1 MGRHRRVRRRPSRR
15 PFWRRR
21 GGALAIAATAVAVA
35 AIAVGVLFLRPDSGE
50 EPGLSAAIVD
60 QLSLTAPNPS
70 FAREAGELL
79 TEAGYRVD
87 YYPGE
92 ETTVDFYR
100 ALPARGYDIVLFRN
114 HAARRPDVL
123 AARLPDEAALFTS
136 ELYDRNRYIEDQ
148 DSLRLVKVSYPG
160 AEEVFFGIRSDFI
173 VSRMEGDFGGAVIVL
188 MGCDGLTTDRTAA
201 AFVEKGAGAVIGWDG
216 LVTADH
222 TDRAIESLLRH
233 LLIEGKTADEA
244 LEAVAV
250 EVGPDP
256 AYGSALKLY
265 PSQAAAL
272 TVR

>member
-1 MGRHRRVRRRPSRR
+1 MGRQRKVRRRPSRR

-21 GGALAIAATAVAVA
+21 GGVIAIAAASIAVA
-35 AIAVGVLFLRPDSGE
+35 AIVVGAASLRADRAEGPA
-50 EPGLSAAIVD
+50 LSAAIVD

-70 FAREAGELL
+70 FAEEAGELL
-79 TEAGYRVD
+79 AEAGYRVD

-100 ALPARGYDIVLFRN
+100 GLPARGYDIVLFRN
-114 HAARRPDVL
+114 HAARRPEVL
-123 AARLPDEAALFTS
+123 AERLPDEAALFTS
-136 ELYDRNRYIEDQ
+136 ELYDRNRYVDDQ

-173 VSRMEGDFGGAVIVL
+173 VSRMEGDFGGAVVIL

-201 AFVEKGAGAVIGWDG
+201 ALVEKGAGAVIGWDG
-216 LVTADH
+216 MVTADH
-222 TDRAIESLLRH
+222 TDRATERLLRH
-233 LLIEGKTADEA
+233 LLIEGQTVEKAVEGTAS
-244 LEAVAV
+244 

-256 AYGSALKLY
+256 AYGSVVKLY
-265 PSQAAAL
+265 PPQAAAL